1 VIQKAIRNFTLSFL
15 YAVPKNRQIII
26 PLRLETL
33 KGFEYRR
40 TGFGEEERRKKKG
53 EKKNFDQPKKDKKKK
68 AHR

>member
-1 VIQKAIRNFTLSFL
+1 MRNFTLSFL

-53 EKKNFDQPKKDKKKK
+53 EKKNFDQPKKDKKKP
-68 AHR
+68 HR